1 LSVSKTITPMHAK
14 TPKLTAQL
22 YTGGQ
27 FSTPERPRRT
37 RGPQSID
44 EEPCSVSK
52 GSRGATW
59 SDVASD
65 KGSRG
70 ATRSGVQFDGPAP
83 TTDED
88 GLDTPQIRQ
97 RAEARRPFTDR
108 YLASLRPTNRRYDV
122 LDPSRKG
129 LLLRVTPNGVKTF
142 YFRYQQNLQI
152 VRLMI
157 GHYPT
162 TTLKKAYETHADLV
176 KGLNKGEDIRVNL
189 PPGVRSKGLAHGTPE
204 TGITVGDLA
213 KEFCERYLRRE
224 RKNPREAELVIESN
238 IVRYWR
244 TRPAKSITRRDGVL
258 LLDRVVDRNAPVMA
272 NRVGALLSQMF
283 RFAVTRGMLE
293 ASPFVALGRPGGS
306 EKPRNRRLSDNEIRI
321 FWKKLTRARLSAEV
335 RIALKLIL
343 VTAQRPGEVA
353 LAAWAEFDLERK
365 VWTIPPERSKNGQE
379 HQVPLSDLALTLVRH
394 LRRRFGETDY
404 LIPSR
409 CWRALEGAPMT
420 IRALSQGIR
429 DRREHFGL
437 PSFTPH
443 DLRRTAASLMTA
455 SGVPRLHVEKLLNHT
470 IDDVAEIYDR
480 HDYTKEKRAAVERL
494 AESVQTILRV
504 RPV

>member
-1 LSVSKTITPMHAK
+1 MHAK
-14 TPKLTAQL
+14 PPKHTAQL
-22 YTGGQ
+22 YPGVR

-37 RGPQSID
+37 RGPQPID

-52 GSRGATW
+52 GSR
-59 SDVASD
+59 ASILPP
-65 KGSRG
+65 
-70 ATRSGVQFDGPAP
+70 AQFAKTAPASN
-83 TTDED
+83 DD
-88 GLDTPQIRQ
+88 GLDIPQIRR
-97 RAEARRPFTDR
+97 RAEGRRPFTDR
-108 YLASLRPTNRRYDV
+108 FLATLKPTSRRYEV

-129 LLLRVTPNGVKTF
+129 FLLRVTPKGVKTF
-142 YFRYQQNLQI
+142 CFRYQQNQEV

-157 GHYPT
+157 GRYPA

-176 KGLNKGEDIRVNL
+176 KALNRGEDIRVNL
-189 PPGVRSKGLAHGTPE
+189 PPGVRSKGLAHGVPE
-204 TGITVGDLA
+204 TGITIGDLA
-213 KEFCERYLRRE
+213 KEFTERYLRRE
-224 RKNPREAELVIESN
+224 RKNPREAEFVIDAN

-244 TRPAKSITRRDGVL
+244 TRPARGITRRDGVL
-258 LLDRVVDRNAPVMA
+258 LLDRVVDRGSPVMA

-283 RFAVTRGMLE
+283 QFAVTRGMLD

-306 EKPRNRRLSDNEIRI
+306 EKARNRRLSDKEIRV

-335 RIALKLIL
+335 RLALKLIL

-353 LAAWAEFDLERK
+353 LAAWREFDVERK

-394 LRRRFGETDY
+394 VRRRFGETDH

-409 CWRALEGAPMT
+409 CWRAREGAPIT

-455 SGVPRLHVEKLLNHT
+455 NGVPRLHVEKLLNHT

-480 HDYTKEKRAAVERL
+480 HDYAKEKRAALERL
-494 AESVQTILRV
+494 AESIQMILRV
-504 RPV
+504 RPA

>member
-1 LSVSKTITPMHAK
+1 
-14 TPKLTAQL
+14 
-22 YTGGQ
+22 
-27 FSTPERPRRT
+27 
-37 RGPQSID
+37 
-44 EEPCSVSK
+44 
-52 GSRGATW
+52 
-59 SDVASD
+59 
-65 KGSRG
+65 
-70 ATRSGVQFDGPAP
+70 
-83 TTDED
+83 
-88 GLDTPQIRQ
+88 
-97 RAEARRPFTDR
+97 
-108 YLASLRPTNRRYDV
+108 
-122 LDPSRKG
+122 
-129 LLLRVTPNGVKTF
+129 VKTF
-142 YFRYQQNLQI
+142 YFRYQQNLEV

-157 GHYPT
+157 GRYPA

-176 KGLNKGEDIRVNL
+176 KGLNRGEDIRVNL

-213 KEFCERYLRRE
+213 KEFCERYLRCE

-258 LLDRVVDRNAPVMA
+258 LLDKVVDRNAPVMA

-283 RFAVTRGMLE
+283 RFGVTRGMLE

-306 EKPRNRRLSDNEIRI
+306 EKARNRRLSDKEIRI

-335 RIALKLIL
+335 RLALKLIL

-353 LAAWAEFDLERK
+353 LAAWKEFDVERK

-394 LRRRFGETDY
+394 VRRRFGETDQ

-409 CWRALEGAPMT
+409 CWKAREGAPIT

-455 SGVPRLHVEKLLNHT
+455 NGVPRLHVEKLLNHT

-480 HDYTKEKRAAVERL
+480 HDYTKEKRAAVNRL
-494 AESVQTILRV
+494 AESIQMILKARSV
-504 RPV
+504 